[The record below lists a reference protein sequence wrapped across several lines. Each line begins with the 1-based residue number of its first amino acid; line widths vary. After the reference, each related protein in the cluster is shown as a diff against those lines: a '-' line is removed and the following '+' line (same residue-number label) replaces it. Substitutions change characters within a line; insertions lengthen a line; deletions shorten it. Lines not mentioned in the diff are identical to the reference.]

1 MCYGDVPTIHSNIN
15 LKLAFENQ
23 EYDLLI
29 LYDVS
34 RENSVSKYGHSK
46 GVCDLLFCCTW
57 KYTDEWAELWKPWIM
72 ENILEWYLWYSPYL
86 LELIDSREILGTG
99 TKSDLLTWQ
108 RFRELFL
115 FENFNPCVSAGL
127 FPALTG
133 CGIFTNCN
141 RCQLLDLSCLKDIWM
156 LSKTYSEFLGQ

>member
-1 MCYGDVPTIHSNIN
+1 MKSMIY
-15 LKLAFENQ
+15 LFFMMFQ
-23 EYDLLI
+23 EKI
-29 LYDVS
+29 RFQNTAIQ
-34 RENSVSKYGHSK
+34 RECVTYCFAALHR
-46 GVCDLLFCCTW
+46 

-115 FENFNPCVSAGL
+115 FGNFNPCVSAGL

>member
-1 MCYGDVPTIHSNIN
+1 MITKYLVMRKKAGNLLIFHFPMCYGDVPTIHSNIN

-29 LYDVS
+29 LNDVS

-115 FENFNPCVSAGL
+115 FGNFNPWRICRSVR
-127 FPALTG
+127 
-133 CGIFTNCN
+133 GID
-141 RCQLLDLSCLKDIWM
+141 RM
-156 LSKTYSEFLGQ
+156 RHTYKL

>member
-1 MCYGDVPTIHSNIN
+1 MRKKAGNLLIFHFPMCYGDVPTIHSNIN

-115 FENFNPCVSAGL
+115 FGNFNPVTYCRPV
-127 FPALTG
+127 P
-133 CGIFTNCN
+133 GIDAMWHIYK
-141 RCQLLDLSCLKDIWM
+141 L
-156 LSKTYSEFLGQ
+156 